1 MIMEFVSNILLS
13 VVLTEA
19 VTELLV
25 KSELSSRFI
34 KSKLYKNR
42 ENKICEFLHD
52 LLDCGYCTS
61 VWIGTATS
69 ILFIDY
75 VLIDKSVSWLIFGL
89 LTHRLSNLWHF
100 VIDRVRGE

>member
-1 MIMEFVSNILLS
+1 MEFIFSLILS
-13 VVLTEA
+13 VILTETI
-19 VTELLV
+19 TELLV

-34 KSKLYKNR
+34 KSKLHKNR
-42 ENKICEFLHD
+42 ENKLCGFLHD

-61 VWIGTATS
+61 VWIGVLSS
-69 ILFIDY
+69 IIFIDY
-75 VLIDKSVSWLIFGL
+75 IIIDKSVSWLIFGL